1 MKFDAVV
8 GNPPYQAEGNDSN
21 NRTQPIYHFFYMAAE
36 SVASSYCLVSP
47 ARFLS
52 NQGETPKDWN
62 RKMLDDKHIKLVNFY
77 NNSSELFPN
86 VDIKGGVAI
95 LYRNKLES
103 YHPIETFIPD
113 NELRHIYNKVTETHP
128 ASISDIHN
136 GNSSYKFT
144 PELYSENPN
153 LIGRSS
159 VAEKSSV
166 GSNVFDRYPEVFYK
180 QMPNDEQNYIQIY
193 GRLNNERVYKF
204 IKRMYVIPYKN
215 LDKWKVFLPGS
226 NGTGALGET
235 LSSPVI
241 GKPGIGHNQTFI
253 SFGFFDDE
261 YQAES
266 LLKYLKTKFSRAM
279 LSIMKTTQHN
289 KTKDVWSKVPLQ
301 DFTSTSDIDWSK
313 SIPEIDQQLY
323 KKYGLSQEE
332 IDFIETRVKAM
343 E

>member
-1 MKFDAVV
+1 
-8 GNPPYQAEGNDSN
+8 
-21 NRTQPIYHFFYMAAE
+21 
-36 SVASSYCLVSP
+36 
-47 ARFLS
+47 
-52 NQGETPKDWN
+52 
-62 RKMLDDKHIKLVNFY
+62 
-77 NNSSELFPN
+77 
-86 VDIKGGVAI
+86 
-95 LYRNKLES
+95 
-103 YHPIETFIPD
+103 
-113 NELRHIYNKVTETHP
+113 
-128 ASISDIHN
+128 
-136 GNSSYKFT
+136 
-144 PELYSENPN
+144 
-153 LIGRSS
+153 
-159 VAEKSSV
+159 
-166 GSNVFDRYPEVFYK
+166 
-180 QMPNDEQNYIQIY
+180 
-193 GRLNNERVYKF
+193 
-204 IKRMYVIPYKN
+204 MYVIPYKN

-323 KKYGLSQEE
+323 AKYGLDQHE
-332 IDFIETRVKAM
+332 IDFIETRVKEMA
-343 E
+343 